1 MENIDNEENKKILD
15 NIQNLQD
22 NEKKIFNSLE
32 QSLSRGSS
40 QEVINRLVDEINN
53 ISSIRMSLY
62 KNLNNI
68 NSTFQKNLKNTSNV
82 LEEQTIA
89 IAIIENELN
98 ENKKRVS
105 EMEQNNINKLRMIE
119 INNYY
124 GERYFEHTKLM
135 KILIAIFIP
144 ILILSLLANKGFI
157 PNGVYFGLV
166 VLIGF
171 IGCFFLWGVILS
183 ILARDNMNYQE
194 YNWNFNKEDA
204 PDQEGDDEESGES
217 SSDPWESPVTTCKGS
232 ECCADGMYYSSD
244 ENKCVTEEGM
254 TNINNVFTK
263 YANIVKKPD
272 YVMNSNIYPSD
283 PYNKIHTN
291 SLKL

>member
-1 MENIDNEENKKILD
+1 MANIDNEENKKILD

-32 QSLSRGSS
+32 QSLSRGLP
-40 QEVINRLVDEINN
+40 QDVINRQVDEINS
-53 ISSIRMSLY
+53 ISSIRMNLY

-68 NSTFQKNLKNTSNV
+68 NSSFQKNLKNTSNV

-124 GERYFEHTKLM
+124 GERYYEHTKLM

-144 ILILSLLANKGFI
+144 ILILSILANKGFI
-157 PNGVYFGLV
+157 PTNIYFGLV

-171 IGCFFLWGVILS
+171 VGCFFLWGIILS
-183 ILARDNMNYQE
+183 ILARDNMNYQS

-204 PDQEGDDEESGES
+204 PDQEGDDEDSGES
-217 SSDPWESPVTTCKGS
+217 SSDPWETPVTTCKGS
-232 ECCADGMYYSSD
+232 ECCADGMYYSFE

-254 TNINNVFTK
+254 TNINDVFTK
-263 YANIVKKPD
+263 YANIKKKPD
-272 YVMNSNIYPSD
+272 YVMNSSINASA
-283 PYNKIHTN
+283 PYNKLHSN
-291 SLKL
+291 SLRI